1 MVVRLAG
8 VALSA
13 LRELHAAG
21 IVGRSSEVTDARHL
35 GVAVTHCSL
44 LFGLVFA
51 GWSAAAWLGPLGPLL
66 SPTAPCSASGLASLG
81 DFVGGLEAGAG
92 LGL

>member
-51 GWSAAAWLGPLGPLL
+51 GWSAAALARPAGSVTVSHSTVFGVWLGVSRGFCRR
-66 SPTAPCSASGLASLG
+66 A
-81 DFVGGLEAGAG
+81 
-92 LGL
+92 